1 MTTPLA
7 QNANAQNE
15 HGHTNFPYRETIG
28 GLLYLMCKT
37 RPDIA
42 YAVIYESRSMEK
54 PTNANVKDLKRTLR
68 YLKGSVDKGIFYGSK
83 NALVLKAFSDADYA
97 DLTDRK
103 STTGYVI
110 LLGDSPIA
118 WCSKK
123 QKIVSL
129 STTEAEYIAGA
140 ECCRELKYLKSLLH
154 ELLDMDISATL
165 CVDNQSAIK
174 LIKSGQMSRQS
185 KHIDV
190 RYHFISE
197 ELVKKLFTIEY

>member
-1 MTTPLA
+1 M
-7 QNANAQNE
+7 
-15 HGHTNFPYRETIG
+15 
-28 GLLYLMCKT
+28 
-37 RPDIA
+37 
-42 YAVIYESRSMEK
+42 SML
-54 PTNANVKDLKRTLR
+54 KDLKRTLR
-68 YLKGSVDKGIFYGSK
+68 YLKESVDKGILYGSN

-97 DLTDRK
+97 GDLTDRK

-123 QKIVSL
+123 QKIVSV
-129 STTEAEYIAGA
+129 SKTAAEYIAAA
-140 ECCRELKYLKSLLH
+140 ECRRELKYLKSLLH

-165 CVDNQSAIK
+165 CVDNQSAIR

-197 ELVKKLFTIEY
+197 ELDKIYSP